1 MRGEG
6 AAGEGR
12 SGEGARRQPD
22 QLRPVAQ
29 PDDACRGKRAQ
40 CVPPE
45 GNRQG
50 GRRGRRHQR
59 SRERDTG
66 QCDNE
71 QDRVDPT
78 REGERFSSC
87 RRDRVHRSNTRKR
100 ASGRRKSGFADYSAP
115 REQLRVAVMSADW
128 VFIARLAGIGVFDP
142 NGDQLGRVR
151 ETVAMLQ
158 LDRPPRVLGL
168 VVEVQHRHRIFVPM
182 GRVTRIEIDAV
193 VLSTGMVNM
202 RRFERRTHENL
213 VLSELLDR
221 SVRLSI
227 NGQRATIVDAAM
239 ERNRA
244 QDWLITRLAV
254 RVGANRITHRRGE
267 LQQLDWDDVDGLSLS
282 DTQGTDSLLSVLS
295 GMRPADVAS
304 ALQDLPESRQR
315 QVVAALDD
323 ERLAD
328 VFEEL
333 PEDDQV
339 SLLSSLSDERAAD
352 ILEAMNDDDAA
363 DLLGEMPADDQE
375 RLLKLMEPDEAA
387 PVRRLMSYGDMTAG
401 GLMTTEPVI
410 LPPDATVAEALALVR
425 NPDLTPALAAQVF
438 VVRPPQATPTGRF
451 LGTVHLQR
459 LLREPPS
466 ALVSASAVKDP
477 DALRPDTP
485 IAEITRHFATYNLL
499 AAPVVDENERL
510 LGAVS
515 VDDVLDHL
523 LPEDWRDIDADS
535 TELEPATSTKHR
547 PGTDG

>member
-1 MRGEG
+1 M
-6 AAGEGR
+6 
-12 SGEGARRQPD
+12 
-22 QLRPVAQ
+22 
-29 PDDACRGKRAQ
+29 
-40 CVPPE
+40 
-45 GNRQG
+45 
-50 GRRGRRHQR
+50 
-59 SRERDTG
+59 
-66 QCDNE
+66 
-71 QDRVDPT
+71 
-78 REGERFSSC
+78 
-87 RRDRVHRSNTRKR
+87 
-100 ASGRRKSGFADYSAP
+100 
-115 REQLRVAVMSADW
+115 VAVVSADR
-128 VFIARLAGIGVFDP
+128 VFIARLSGIGVFDP

-151 ETVAMLQ
+151 ETIAMLQ
-158 LDRPPRVLGL
+158 VDRPPRVLGL

-193 VLSTGMVNM
+193 VLSTGTVNM
-202 RRFERRTHENL
+202 RRFERRTHEIL

-221 SVRLSI
+221 TVRVRG
-227 NGQRATIVDAAM
+227 NGQRVTIVDAAM
-239 ERNRA
+239 DRNRT

-254 RVGANRITHRRGE
+254 RIGTDRITRRRGQ
-267 LQQLDWDDVDGLSLS
+267 LQQLDWNDVDGLSLS
-282 DTQGTDSLLSVLS
+282 DTQGTDTLLSVLA

-315 QVVAALDD
+315 QIVAALDD

-328 VFEEL
+328 VLEEL

-339 SLLSSLSDERAAD
+339 SLLSSLADERAAD
-352 ILEAMNDDDAA
+352 VLEAMNDDDAA
-363 DLLGEMPADDQE
+363 DLLSEMPADDQE

-387 PVRRLMSYGDMTAG
+387 PVRRLMSYDDMTAG

-410 LPPDATVAEALALVR
+410 LLPDATVAEALALVR

-438 VVRPPQATPTGRF
+438 VVRPPQATPSGRF
-451 LGTVHLQR
+451 LGTAHLQR

-466 ALVSASAVKDP
+466 ALVSASAVKDT

-485 IAEITRHFATYNLL
+485 IGEITRHFATYNLL

-535 TELEPATSTKHR
+535 TDLEPATSSKHR
-547 PGTDG
+547 VSDDG